1 MTIKTRSKPA
11 HFVLAVVLFAVAI
24 FAPPALAANVVAGA
38 LGLFV
43 LNGHH
48 QPPQAL
54 PATLPARVV
63 VIERPKVIKVKAGV
77 VIFEQRGQ
85 QMVSRFYPS

>member
-1 MTIKTRSKPA
+1 MTTKTRSKPA

-54 PATLPARVV
+54 PARVV

-85 QMVSRFYPS
+85 QMVSRFYPA

>member
-1 MTIKTRSKPA
+1 MTTKTRSKPA

-54 PATLPARVV
+54 PAMLPLPLLTLQVWPEGWVCTCTL
-63 VIERPKVIKVKAGV
+63 
-77 VIFEQRGQ
+77 
-85 QMVSRFYPS
+85 